1 MGTIFNKQLLTE
13 GILILFISLISIV
26 EGVKLVFYKDPRIF
40 YDPVGP
46 GLYILLLAIFLVTTS
61 VAQFIISYKKPP
73 SIKKDV
79 VVNKEMRIRM
89 ISTVVNCAIYLLLIS
104 NLGYLIASLIF
115 FLLQFRIQGIKSWLF
130 NLILTFV
137 ITITYYFVF
146 VKYCS
151 LIFPRGILEF
161 YLDKLR
167 L

>member
-1 MGTIFNKQLLTE
+1 M
-13 GILILFISLISIV
+13 V
-26 EGVKLVFYKDPRIF
+26 EGVKLVFYKDPSIF

-46 GLYILLLAIFLVTTS
+46 GLYILLLAIFLLGAS
-61 VAQFIISYKKPP
+61 AAHFIISYKKA
-73 SIKKDV
+73 SDTKKDV

-89 ISTVVNCAIYLLLIS
+89 ISTVINCAIYIFLIS
-104 NLGYLIASLIF
+104 KFGYLVASLIF
-115 FLLQFRIQGIKSWLF
+115 FLFQFRIQGIKSWFF

-151 LIFPRGILEF
+151 LIFPRGLLEF
-161 YLDKLR
+161 CLDKLK